1 MVRFARSHWGLALLL
16 VSASPAAAQTPA
28 IRAELK
34 ESSPNPI
41 SSTATIEFE
50 IRSEVCREGHQP
62 TVSLRIYNVLVQ
74 VVAVPVL
81 EKPPNLPIENVRLPC
96 GKHQARWDGLLAD
109 GEPARTGVYY
119 AQLTVDGQRFTRKLI
134 VKRKGESRR

>member
-16 VSASPAAAQTPA
+16 WASPALAQVPA
-28 IRAELK
+28 FRAELK

-41 SSTATIEFE
+41 SSSATLEFE
-50 IRSEVCREGHQP
+50 IRSEVCQDGYQP

-81 EKPPNLPIENVRLPC
+81 DKPPNPPIANLRLPC